1 MRSWG
6 LILKT
11 KNNIKGFTLVETV
24 IVATI
29 FSIVAVGVGSCF
41 LSGMKLWQRAKNIN
55 FSQYDNVF
63 TIEKLAKELRQAQD
77 LSDIGFE
84 GDANEVSFPVLSGDS
99 ILKVTYRFDSMQRS
113 LMRGQVDFRDI
124 LAGKEQE
131 NYTERKVAELDSLV
145 FNFLERDLSKDEYA
159 WADGW
164 EKESGVFPAIKL
176 QGKLKGEEYNKT
188 IFMPIFS
195 QKS

>member
-1 MRSWG
+1 M
-6 LILKT
+6 KD
-11 KNNIKGFTLVETV
+11 KGFTLVETV

-29 FSIVAVGVGSCF
+29 FSVIALGVGSCF

-63 TIEKLAKELRQAQD
+63 AVEKLAKELRQAQD
-77 LSDIGFE
+77 LTDIGFE
-84 GDANEVSFPVLSGDS
+84 GKSNEVSFPVLSGDS
-99 ILKVTYRFDSMQRS
+99 ILKVTYKFDSMGRA

-131 NYTERKVAELDSLV
+131 NYRERKVAELDECAFSYLAH
-145 FNFLERDLSKDEYA
+145 DLSKDEYA

-164 EKESGVFPAIKL
+164 EKELGVFPAIRI

-188 IFMPIFS
+188 IFMPLFT